1 MSTNR
6 QFEHRIPAATSEPR
20 VTLLRRY
27 SLKITKVTPWLIEA
41 PGPYLDTAN
50 DNRTPENREYVF
62 VEVCTDEG
70 ITGWG
75 EITGTSY
82 ISNRTVYAAL
92 KHISELVAG
101 DDPRLIEMIWNKIFR
116 SFTYMGSR
124 GATTNIISGIYIAL
138 WDIRGKV
145 LGLPIS
151 ELFGGPVRDGIP
163 IYCHPNDGSSVE
175 DMAQHAKAIF
185 ETGQTSMKTDP
196 WYPHHEEEKN
206 GYLTGKLSAEAEA
219 LGADRIAAMREA
231 VGPNIE
237 ILIDCHGRFDAPTAI
252 RLARTLEPYDI
263 FWFEE
268 PVPVESTHALRQV
281 RDNVNVPICVG
292 ERIHTRWEL
301 IPILENELADFVM
314 PDVTWTG
321 GITEIKKM
329 ATMAEAYYVPISPH
343 DASGPVNVLAGAHV
357 MASVPNL
364 YRVETSRAKLNAYD
378 VFIDH
383 PLDIRG
389 DKIYLSDRPG
399 LGIELDRDYMR
410 ANALEGYRD

>member
-1 MSTNR
+1 M
-6 QFEHRIPAATSEPR
+6 
-20 VTLLRRY
+20 
-27 SLKITKVTPWLIEA
+27 KITKVTPWLIDA
-41 PGPYLDTAN
+41 PAPYLDTAN
-50 DNRTPENREYVF
+50 DSRTPENREYVF
-62 VEVCTDEG
+62 VEVSTDEG

-82 ISNRTVYAAL
+82 ISNRTICAAL
-92 KHISELVAG
+92 KHVSELVAG

-124 GATTNIISGIYIAL
+124 GATTNIISGIDIAL

-145 LGLPIS
+145 LDLPIS
-151 ELFGGPVRDGIP
+151 ELFGGPIRDGIP

-175 DMAQHAKAIF
+175 DMAQHAKAIV

-219 LGADRIAAMREA
+219 LGAERIAAMREA

-263 FWFEE
+263 FWCEE

-281 RDNVNVPICVG
+281 RENVNVPICVG

-321 GITEIKKM
+321 GISEIKKM

-343 DASGPVNVLAGAHV
+343 DASGPINVLAGAHA